1 MCPLRLPPNPV
12 DHAERMVEGEAELTQ
27 VEEVSVIFRCWQCF
41 RLRRLAR
48 AARPAQTA
56 LKAAKEPTPVALSE
70 AIKRTL
76 LSATIYRDVR
86 VIPMLHDCVKT
97 WSTREETRAE
107 DVHLAAMCQS
117 CIDKETA
124 RMAKAQS
131 KSGVVSHGHRPFV
144 DLTAVH
150 AEPGLAHSWLPMA
163 ANCIVAHGQRV
174 QPRIDSSFQA
184 GEGKLSW
191 GRAPSGA
198 WRRSMHGWRQD

>member
-150 AEPGLAHSWLPMA
+150 AEPGLAHSWLRGGTTPR
-163 ANCIVAHGQRV
+163 VAKISPPASNLAP
-174 QPRIDSSFQA
+174 PRDI
-184 GEGKLSW
+184 GKL
-191 GRAPSGA
+191 G
-198 WRRSMHGWRQD
+198 